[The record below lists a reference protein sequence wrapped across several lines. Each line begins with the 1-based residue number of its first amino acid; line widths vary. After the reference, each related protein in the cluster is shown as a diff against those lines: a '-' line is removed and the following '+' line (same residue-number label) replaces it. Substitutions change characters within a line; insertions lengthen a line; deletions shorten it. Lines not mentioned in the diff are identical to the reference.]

1 MRRKITIYLI
11 KTVAIAVLYWILT
24 YIANAF
30 QLANGLNFQLRISD
44 ALTVLPYFTPA
55 AIPGLFLGCFGA
67 NYSMGLPTADVIYG
81 SLATAVA
88 AFASYLLRKKK
99 FAVVFPPIIII
110 AFAVPAIYTFML
122 GFDEPPFWRSVLMV
136 GLGEAVTCG
145 VLGVAL
151 LLGLEDYRDKL
162 FPVDRPK
169 DDKADA
175 PENAGDNDIETTNEV
190 TGEKKEN
197 V

>member
-1 MRRKITIYLI
+1 MGRKITIFVI
-11 KTVAIAVLYWILT
+11 QTVAIAVVYYILT

-30 QLANGLNFQLRISD
+30 QLANSLNFQLRISD
-44 ALTVLPYFTPA
+44 ALTVLPYYTPA
-55 AIPGLFLGCFGA
+55 AIPGLFIGCLGA

-81 SLATAVA
+81 SLATCVA
-88 AFASYLLRKKK
+88 AFISWLLRRNK
-99 FAVVFPPIIII
+99 FIVPFPPIIII
-110 AFAVPAIYTFML
+110 AFAIPAIYKYML

-151 LLGLEDYRDKL
+151 MLGLEDYKDKL
-162 FPVDRPK
+162 FPSQNAKKEDGK
-169 DDKADA
+169 DDK
-175 PENAGDNDIETTNEV
+175 NKEV
-190 TGEKKEN
+190 TGDKDKD